1 MKIAVDAMGGD
12 FAPAEVVNGAILAC
26 RELEAE
32 VILVGDE
39 RRINE
44 LLKNKPISGLK
55 LEIQNATEV
64 IEMGDHPAHAVKK
77 KKDSSLVVANRL
89 VKDGVAAA
97 VISAGNTGAAMSTSL
112 LTLGRIKGI
121 NRPAIASPMPTTKGV
136 SVLLDAGANAD
147 CDPENLAQFA
157 LMGSIYAE
165 QVFGFSNP
173 RVGLLSIGEEETKG
187 NKLTVEAHQL
197 LKQSGLNFIGNVEGR
212 DVHHGQCEVIVCD
225 GFVGN
230 IVLKLSEGLAG
241 ALFAQIKNAL
251 TQNLITTAGALLV
264 KGAFKSLKGRMDYTE
279 YGGAPLLGLNGIS
292 IISHGSS
299 NAKAIKNAIRAAIK
313 AVDED
318 VIGKIAASIK
328 KSNSQEPEARRSTQ

>member
-12 FAPAEVVNGAILAC
+12 FAPEEVVNGAILAC
-26 RELEAE
+26 RDLGAE

-39 RRINE
+39 KRIVD
-44 LLKNKPISGLK
+44 LLKTHSVSGLK
-55 LEIQNATEV
+55 LEIKNATEV
-64 IEMGDHPAHAVKK
+64 IEMGDHPAQAVKK

-89 VKDGVAAA
+89 VKEGIAAA
-97 VISAGNTGAAMSTSL
+97 VISAGNTGAAMSASL

-121 NRPAIASPMPTTKGV
+121 DRPAIASPMPTTKGV

-147 CDPENLAQFA
+147 CDPENLVQFA

-165 QVFGFSNP
+165 QVFGFPNP

-197 LKQSGLNFIGNVEGR
+197 LKQSGINFIGNIEGR
-212 DVHHGQCEVIVCD
+212 DVHHGECEVIVCD

-241 ALFAQIKNAL
+241 ALFGQIKRAL
-251 TQNLITTAGALLV
+251 TENWISTAGALLA
-264 KGAFKSLKGRMDYTE
+264 KGAFKNLKSRMDYTE

-313 AVDED
+313 AVNED
-318 VIGKIAASIK
+318 VVGKIAMSLNK
-328 KSNSQEPEARRSTQ
+328 NNNLE